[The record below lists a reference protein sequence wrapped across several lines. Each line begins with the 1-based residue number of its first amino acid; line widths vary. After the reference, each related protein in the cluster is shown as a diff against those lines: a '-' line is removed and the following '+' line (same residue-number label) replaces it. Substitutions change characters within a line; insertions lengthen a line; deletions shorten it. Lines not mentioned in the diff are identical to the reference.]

1 MKEGGRRELE
11 KQQHESTRLGVAGFA
26 DGGRDL
32 ELRNVGYF

>member
-11 KQQHESTRLGVAGFA
+11 KRQHESTRLGARFA